1 MKTETLRTV
10 EVIERPHDVIAVDVA
25 TGERIGSFDKLAGAQ
40 RGTIRGR
47 IVARTFPAW
56 LEAIEALEH
65 PDDCAYCQAGE
76 SSAHAY
82 EPVTL

>member
-1 MKTETLRTV
+1 MKTETPSTV
-10 EVIERPHDVIAVDVA
+10 EVIERAHDVIAVDVA

-56 LEAIEALEH
+56 LDALRALEH
-65 PDDCAYCQAGE
+65 PEDCGYCRAGE
-76 SSAHAY
+76 PSVHAY